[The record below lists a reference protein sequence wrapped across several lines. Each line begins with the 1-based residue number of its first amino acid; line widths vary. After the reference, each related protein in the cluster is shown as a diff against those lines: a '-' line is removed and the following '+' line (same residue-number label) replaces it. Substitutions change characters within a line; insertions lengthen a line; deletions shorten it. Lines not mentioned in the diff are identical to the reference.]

1 MLAAALA
8 LLLTGTVVA
17 PDGSP
22 IAGATIVVTAE
33 PSRVAG
39 TGPIGEFTLKSV
51 ELPVDLVVSAPG
63 FATARIRVTTSPV
76 TITLLPRVVDASV
89 VVSASAVDP
98 GVLSLSREALVTI
111 PAVTT
116 DERLRTVAGFSLF
129 RRSSSRNANP
139 TTHGVTM
146 RGLSASGAS
155 RGLVL
160 LDGIPLND
168 GFGAWVTW
176 TRVPAGALD
185 RVDVTTG
192 ASGDLFGSDAL
203 GGVVQLHSAVP
214 ARPTGSLSVEGGS
227 NRTGSL
233 DVSGGRRHGRFSWFV
248 AGSSFRSDGVV
259 PLEAASRG
267 AVDTAAD
274 AEWGNGFARV
284 DVTIPRGRWSL
295 YGFGGRDD
303 RGNGTVLQRNRMS
316 GSTVA
321 SSLTAATASTTFATR
336 VSFSPNAFDQTFTAV
351 ATGRATEALTSTQ
364 FIDSQTTRAA
374 MELGRAGTR
383 GYAMVRGTLSRAT
396 AEFTEL
402 RAVGGRS
409 QLTLRDDAESLSAQ
423 VAWTGWANV
432 TVSAGGRQEWRAA
445 PDSDARRNRARIG
458 RAALEWRAS
467 ELATLRASVA
477 TSHRWPTL
485 NELVRGF
492 RVGALVT
499 NPNPDLLP
507 ERART
512 FEGGVQI
519 ARTPW
524 RVGATLFSTVVQD
537 AIVNVTVSTPPGLV
551 RQRQNAGDAVATGIE
566 FDGAWQI
573 RRPLRVRGSLQ
584 LVDAVFENTIEA
596 ALNGKRL
603 PQVPAVSGAAS
614 VDLQAGRALMSLLWR
629 STGHQFDDDRN
640 TLRLASATQVD
651 ARAQWRTGRVS
662 LFVVAENLLDGRIET
677 GRTPLVTL
685 APGRAARVGVSL
697 LLGDFFR

>member
-1 MLAAALA
+1 MLVAALV

-17 PDGSP
+17 PDGSR
-22 IAGATIVVTAE
+22 IAGATIVMAAE
-33 PSRVAG
+33 PSRVVTAG
-39 TGPIGEFTLKSV
+39 PTGEFTLEPV
-51 ELPVDLVVSAPG
+51 DLPVDLIVSASG
-63 FATARIRVTTSPV
+63 FATTRIRVTTSPV
-76 TITLLPRVVDASV
+76 SITLLPRAVDASV
-89 VVSASAVDP
+89 VVSAQGAEP
-98 GVLSLSREALVTI
+98 GALSLSRDDLATI

-155 RGLVL
+155 RGLVM

-176 TRVPAGALD
+176 TRVPALALD

-203 GGVVQLHSAVP
+203 GGVIQLHSSMSSW
-214 ARPTGSLSVEGGS
+214 PTGTVSIEGGS
-227 NRTGSL
+227 NGTGSV
-233 DVSGGRRHGRFSWFV
+233 DAAGGSRHGRLSWFA
-248 AGSSFRSDGVV
+248 AGSGFWSDGVV

-267 AVDTAAD
+267 AVDRPAD
-274 AEWGNGFARV
+274 AEWGSGFGRV

-295 YGFGGRDD
+295 YGFGGRDG
-303 RGNGTVLQRNRMS
+303 RGNGTVLQRNRMT
-316 GSTVA
+316 GGTVA
-321 SSLTAATASTTFATR
+321 SSLTAASAFTTFAAR
-336 VSFSPNAFDQTFTAV
+336 VSVSPNSFEQTFTAV
-351 ATGRATEALTSTQ
+351 GAGRARETLTNTQ
-364 FIDSQTTRAA
+364 FIDSTTTRAA
-374 MELGRAGTR
+374 LELGRAGTR
-383 GYAMVRGTLSRAT
+383 GYVMVRGTASRAT
-396 AEFTEL
+396 ADFTEV
-402 RAVGGRS
+402 RATSRS
-409 QLTLRDDAESLSAQ
+409 ERSVRDDAESLSAQ

-445 PDSDARRNRARIG
+445 PDTEAKRDGARIG
-458 RAALEWRAS
+458 RVAVEWRAS
-467 ELATLRASVA
+467 DMTTLRGSVA

-512 FEGGVQI
+512 IDAGVRV
-519 ARTPW
+519 ARGPW
-524 RVGATLFSTVVQD
+524 RMGGTLFSTVVQD
-537 AIVNVTVSTPPGLV
+537 AIVNVSLSTSPGLV
-551 RQRQNAGDAVATGIE
+551 RQRQNAGDVSATGFE
-566 FDGAWQI
+566 LDGAWQVG
-573 RRPLRVRGSLQ
+573 RPLRVRASLQ
-584 LVDAVFENTIEA
+584 FVDAAFEDATEA
-596 ALNGKRL
+596 VLNGKRP

-614 VDLQAGRALMSLLWR
+614 VDVQAGRSLVSVLWR

-640 TLRLASATQVD
+640 TLRLASATQID
-651 ARAQWRTGRVS
+651 ARAQWRAGRVS
-662 LFVVAENLLDGRIET
+662 LFVVAENVFDARIET

-697 LLGDFFR
+697 LLGDLVR